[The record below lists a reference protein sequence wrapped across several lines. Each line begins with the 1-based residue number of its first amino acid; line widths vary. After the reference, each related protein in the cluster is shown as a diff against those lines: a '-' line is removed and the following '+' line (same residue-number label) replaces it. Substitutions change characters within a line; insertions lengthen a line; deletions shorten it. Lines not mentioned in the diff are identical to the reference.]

1 MVSRPLPSKSGTR
14 CLRCAQETV
23 RGELSS
29 VGDNLAASVAPAV
42 QAALAASLPKELSSA
57 VKAGLDKQLAPA
69 VAASLSGKPLQEAF
83 RSAFAKQLVPAFEA
97 ATQAMF
103 QQIQSAFAA
112 GFEEHLQVGGA
123 AASAGSMAHTEWL
136 RLSSRWVLTCPSGAP
151 DVARCSSPAHRGLHT
166 NNTMCIPRRPHAA
179 LWRSLRSWLPS
190 WRPPSAAPSR

>member
-97 ATQAMF
+97 ATHAMF

-112 GFEEHLQVGGA
+112 GFEEHLQVGEA
-123 AASAGSMAHTEWL
+123 TASAGSMAHTEWL
-136 RLSSRWVLTCPSGAP
+136 RLSSMMGVDLPLLGLLVLPGVLHLPTGLANQTISCASHAGHTQLPGGA
-151 DVARCSSPAHRGLHT
+151 RQTGFPAGGL
-166 NNTMCIPRRPHAA
+166 P
-179 LWRSLRSWLPS
+179 
-190 WRPPSAAPSR
+190 